1 MNPSVNIHQISK
13 IVSQKAIRRKRI
25 KSKVS
30 QNDQELYETIKD
42 KIEVDETQVQN
53 KMLAIMRL

>member
-42 KIEVDETQVQN
+42 KIEVDET
-53 KMLAIMRL
+53 

>member
-25 KSKVS
+25 KSKVT

-42 KIEVDETQVQN
+42 KIEVDETKVQN

>member
-13 IVSQKAIRRKRI
+13 IVSQKAIKRKRI
-25 KSKVS
+25 KFEAS

-42 KIEVDETQVQN
+42 KLEVDEKKGQN
-53 KMLAIMRL
+53 KMVGIMRL